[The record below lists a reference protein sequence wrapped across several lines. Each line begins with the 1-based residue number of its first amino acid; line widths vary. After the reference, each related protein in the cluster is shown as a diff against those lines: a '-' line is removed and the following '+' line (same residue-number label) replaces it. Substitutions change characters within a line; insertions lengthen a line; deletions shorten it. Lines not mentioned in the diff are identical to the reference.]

1 MATFTFDTH
10 RAIQNLKETGLAE
23 AQAEAVVALV
33 SSVFAENV
41 ATKADL
47 QQLEKRLEQKMEYEF
62 RLMRSDMQAM
72 DQRTE
77 ARFVAMEERTDDKF
91 TAFEQRTDARFTAFE
106 QRTEARFAAMEERT
120 EARFA
125 AMEERTEARFTA
137 MEERAKAD
145 RRAMEQRIILKIVAI
160 LIPCFGLL
168 FAALRFIP

>member
-1 MATFTFDTH
+1 MATFTFDTR
-10 RAIQNLKETGLAE
+10 RAIQNLKEAGVAE

-41 ATKADL
+41 ATKADI
-47 QQLEKRLEQKMEYEF
+47 QRLEQKMEYEF
-62 RLMRSDMQAM
+62 RLLRSDMQAM

-77 ARFVAMEERTDDKF
+77 ARFAAMEERTDDKF
-91 TAFEQRTDARFTAFE
+91 TAFEQRTEARFTAFE
-106 QRTEARFAAMEERT
+106 QRT

>member
-10 RAIQNLKETGLAE
+10 RAIQNLKEAGVAE

-33 SSVFAENV
+33 SSVFSDNV

-47 QQLEKRLEQKMEYEF
+47 QQLEKRLEQKLEYEV
-62 RLMRSDMQAM
+62 RLLRSDMQAM

-77 ARFVAMEERTDDKF
+77 VRFDAFEQRIDDKF
-91 TAFEQRTDARFTAFE
+91 AAFEQRTDAKSA
-106 QRTEARFAAMEERT
+106 
-120 EARFA
+120 
-125 AMEERTEARFTA
+125 
-137 MEERAKAD
+137 
-145 RRAMEQRIILKIVAI
+145 AMEQRIILKLVAI

>member
-77 ARFVAMEERTDDKF
+77 ARFAAMEERTDDKF
-91 TAFEQRTDARFTAFE
+91 TAFEQ
-106 QRTEARFAAMEERT
+106 RT

>member
-10 RAIQNLKETGLAE
+10 RAIQSLKEAGVAE

-41 ATKADL
+41 ATKADI
-47 QQLEKRLEQKMEYEF
+47 QRLEQKMEYEF
-62 RLMRSDMQAM
+62 RLLRSDMQAM

-77 ARFVAMEERTDDKF
+77 ARFAALEERTDDKF
-91 TAFEQRTDARFTAFE
+91 IAFEQ
-106 QRTEARFAAMEERT
+106 
-120 EARFA
+120 
-125 AMEERTEARFTA
+125 RTEARFTA

-145 RRAMEQRIILKIVAI
+145 RRAMEQRIILKLVAI

>member
-10 RAIQNLKETGLAE
+10 RAIQSLKEAGVAE

-41 ATKADL
+41 ATKADI
-47 QQLEKRLEQKMEYEF
+47 QRLEQKMEYEF
-62 RLMRSDMQAM
+62 RLLRSDMQAM

-91 TAFEQRTDARFTAFE
+91 AAFEQ
-106 QRTEARFAAMEERT
+106 
-120 EARFA
+120 
-125 AMEERTEARFTA
+125 RTEARFTA

-145 RRAMEQRIILKIVAI
+145 RRAMEQRIILKLVAI

>member
-10 RAIQNLKETGLAE
+10 RAIQSLKEAGVAE

-33 SSVFAENV
+33 SSVFSDNV

-47 QQLEKRLEQKMEYEF
+47 QQLEKRLEQKLEYEV
-62 RLMRSDMQAM
+62 RLLRSDMQAM
-72 DQRTE
+72 DQ
-77 ARFVAMEERTDDKF
+77 
-91 TAFEQRTDARFTAFE
+91 
-106 QRTEARFAAMEERT
+106 RT

-145 RRAMEQRIILKIVAI
+145 RRAMEQRIILKLVAI

>member
-41 ATKADL
+41 ATKADI
-47 QQLEKRLEQKMEYEF
+47 QRLEQKMEYEF
-62 RLMRSDMQAM
+62 RLLRSDMQAM

-77 ARFVAMEERTDDKF
+77 ARFVAMEERT
-91 TAFEQRTDARFTAFE
+91 
-106 QRTEARFAAMEERT
+106 EARFA
-120 EARFA
+120 
-125 AMEERTEARFTA
+125 A

>member
-10 RAIQNLKETGLAE
+10 RAIQNLKEAGVAE

-33 SSVFAENV
+33 SSVFSDNV

-47 QQLEKRLEQKMEYEF
+47 QQLEKRLEQKLEYEV
-62 RLMRSDMQAM
+62 RLLRSDMQAM

-77 ARFVAMEERTDDKF
+77 ARFATMEE
-91 TAFEQRTDARFTAFE
+91 RTDARFTALE
-106 QRTEARFAAMEERT
+106 QRI
-120 EARFA
+120 
-125 AMEERTEARFTA
+125 
-137 MEERAKAD
+137 KAD
-145 RRAMEQRIILKIVAI
+145 NRAMEQRIILKIVAI

>member
-10 RAIQNLKETGLAE
+10 RAIQSLKEAGVAE

-62 RLMRSDMQAM
+62 RLLRSDMQVM

-77 ARFVAMEERTDDKF
+77 ARFV
-91 TAFEQRTDARFTAFE
+91 
-106 QRTEARFAAMEERT
+106 
-120 EARFA
+120 

>member
-10 RAIQNLKETGLAE
+10 RAIQNLKEAGVAE

-41 ATKADL
+41 ATKADI
-47 QQLEKRLEQKMEYEF
+47 QRLEQKLEYEV
-62 RLMRSDMQAM
+62 RSIRSDMQS
-72 DQRTE
+72 
-77 ARFVAMEERTDDKF
+77 
-91 TAFEQRTDARFTAFE
+91 
-106 QRTEARFAAMEERT
+106 
-120 EARFA
+120 
-125 AMEERTEARFTA
+125 

-145 RRAMEQRIILKIVAI
+145 NRAMEQRIILKLVAI

>member
-10 RAIQNLKETGLAE
+10 RAIQSLKETGLAE

-77 ARFVAMEERTDDKF
+77 ARFAAMEERTDDKF
-91 TAFEQRTDARFTAFE
+91 TAFEQ
-106 QRTEARFAAMEERT
+106 
-120 EARFA
+120 
-125 AMEERTEARFTA
+125 RTEARFTA

-145 RRAMEQRIILKIVAI
+145 RRAMEQRIILKLVAI

>member
-10 RAIQNLKETGLAE
+10 RAIQNLKEAGVAE

-47 QQLEKRLEQKMEYEF
+47 QQLEKRLEQKLEYEV
-62 RLMRSDMQAM
+62 RLLRSDMQAM
-72 DQRTE
+72 DQQ
-77 ARFVAMEERTDDKF
+77 AKTDR
-91 TAFEQRTDARFTAFE
+91 Q
-106 QRTEARFAAMEERT
+106 
-120 EARFA
+120 
-125 AMEERTEARFTA
+125 
-137 MEERAKAD
+137 
-145 RRAMEQRIILKIVAI
+145 AMEQRIILKIVAI

>member
-10 RAIQNLKETGLAE
+10 RAIQNLKEAGVAE

-47 QQLEKRLEQKMEYEF
+47 QQLEKRLEQKLEYEV
-62 RLMRSDMQAM
+62 RLLRSDMQAM
-72 DQRTE
+72 DQ
-77 ARFVAMEERTDDKF
+77 
-91 TAFEQRTDARFTAFE
+91 
-106 QRTEARFAAMEERT
+106 RT

-145 RRAMEQRIILKIVAI
+145 RRAMEQRIILKLVAI

>member
-1 MATFTFDTH
+1 MATFTFDPH
-10 RAIQNLKETGLAE
+10 RAIQNLKEAGVAE

-41 ATKADL
+41 ATKADI
-47 QQLEKRLEQKMEYEF
+47 QRLERKMEYEF
-62 RLMRSDMQAM
+62 RLLRSDMQAM

-77 ARFVAMEERTDDKF
+77 ARFAAMEERTDDKF
-91 TAFEQRTDARFTAFE
+91 AAFEQ
-106 QRTEARFAAMEERT
+106 RT

-145 RRAMEQRIILKIVAI
+145 RRAMEQRIILKLVAI